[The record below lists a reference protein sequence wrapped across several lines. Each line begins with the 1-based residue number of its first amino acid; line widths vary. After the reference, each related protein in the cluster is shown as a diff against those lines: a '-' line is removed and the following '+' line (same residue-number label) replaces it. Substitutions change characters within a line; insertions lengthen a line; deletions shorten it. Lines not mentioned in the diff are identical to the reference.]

1 MKTIALLVLTAA
13 VYAVIPSAWVLL
25 PLALVA
31 SGKLIG
37 IATAA
42 ALKGVANAE
51 WKEYNKNR

>member
-25 PLALVA
+25 PLAVVV

-37 IATAA
+37 IAFDKAMT
-42 ALKGVANAE
+42 GIANAE
-51 WKEYNKNR
+51 WKNYHKNR